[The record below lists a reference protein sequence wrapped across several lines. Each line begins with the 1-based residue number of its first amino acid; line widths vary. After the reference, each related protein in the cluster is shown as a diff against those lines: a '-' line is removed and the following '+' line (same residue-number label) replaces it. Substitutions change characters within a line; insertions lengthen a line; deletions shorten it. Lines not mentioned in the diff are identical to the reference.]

1 MTISPH
7 PIQVLIQ
14 QFNIGIGLPFQ
25 ELLKKEIIEDILKE
39 IGVKYKNRIYNP
51 IVIVWSFL
59 FQVLAPD
66 HSCQNAVSFIIAYLA
81 SEGLK
86 TPSENTSAY
95 CQARKKLPE
104 KLFKKLLETSA
115 KNNEKKVSKQNLWHG
130 RCVKSIDGSTV
141 SMPDSLKNQEAYPQ
155 HGSQK
160 KGCGFPLA
168 KIGVLF
174 SYATGSVVG
183 IVIDIFKTHDI
194 KLARKLT
201 DYLDPGDILLGDR
214 AFCSYID
221 IYSWKKKGIDS
232 VMRLHQG
239 RLQKGKK
246 RPKYTVSPPFKKKKK
261 SRNYPHDCLIL
272 WEKPKRKPQDI
283 SREDFDSL
291 PKDLVLRELHC
302 YICLPGFRTKEIIV
316 VTTLIDAIE
325 YPLSDILDLY
335 DSRWQAEVN
344 LRNIKTTLGMDIL
357 SCQTPEMIRKE
368 IYVYLLAYNLLRS
381 IMYDAGDAFGRKP
394 IRLSLQAT
402 RQHLNN
408 FNTKW
413 VDKPRKRVKKIYRTM
428 LEKIAD
434 SYEKRRVGRVEPR
447 VRKRRPKAYPLM
459 QEPREVLRAKMKS
472 ALYPPFISDRRIT

>member
-1 MTISPH
+1 MAISPH
-7 PIQVLIQ
+7 PTQVLIQ
-14 QFNIGIGLPFQ
+14 QFTNGIGLPFQ
-25 ELLKKEIIEDILKE
+25 ELLKSETIEDILKE
-39 IGVKYKNRIYNP
+39 MGVKYKSRIYNP
-51 IVIVWSFL
+51 IVIIWSFL
-59 FQVLAPD
+59 SQVLDPD
-66 HSCQNAVSFIIAYLA
+66 HSCQNAVSRIISYLA

-104 KLFKKLLETSA
+104 NLFKKLLEISA
-115 KNNEKKVSKQNLWHG
+115 KDNEEKVSKKHLWHG

-174 SYATGSVVG
+174 SYASGSVVG

-221 IYSWKKKGIDS
+221 IYLWQKKGIDA

-246 RPKYTVSPPFKKKKK
+246 RPKYTVDPPFKKKKK
-261 SRNYPHDCLIL
+261 TRKCPSDRLIL
-272 WEKPKRKPQDI
+272 WEKPRCKPKDI

-291 PKDLVLRELHC
+291 PKDLVLREVHC
-302 YICLPGFRTKEIIV
+302 YICIPGFRTKEVIV
-316 VTTLIDAIE
+316 VTTLIDAVE
-325 YPLSDILDLY
+325 YPSSDILDLD

-357 SCQTPEMIRKE
+357 SCQSPEMVRKE

-381 IMYDAGDAFGRKP
+381 IMYDAGNTFDRQP

-402 RQHLNN
+402 RQHLRN
-408 FNTKW
+408 FHSKW
-413 VDKPRKRVKKIYRTM
+413 FNKPRKRVKKIYRTM
-428 LEKIAD
+428 LEKVAD

-459 QEPREVLRAKMKS
+459 QEPRSVLRAKMKS
-472 ALYPPFISDRRIT
+472 A

>member
-1 MTISPH
+1 MGKQLH
-7 PIQVLIQ
+7 PTQVLIQ
-14 QFNIGIGLPFQ
+14 QFTSGIGLPFQ
-25 ELLKKEIIEDILKE
+25 ELLKKEIIEEILQE
-39 IGVKYKNRIYNP
+39 IGVKYKSRIYNP

-59 FQVLAPD
+59 SQVLDPD
-66 HSCQNAVSFIIAYLA
+66 HSCQNAVSRIISYLA

-95 CQARKKLPE
+95 YQTRKKLPE

-115 KNNEKKVSKQNLWHG
+115 KQNEKKVFKKHLWHG
-130 RCVKSIDGSTV
+130 RCVKSIDGSSV
-141 SMPDSLKNQEAYPQ
+141 SMPDTLKNKKAYPQ

-168 KIGVLF
+168 KIVVLF

-183 IVIDIFKTHDI
+183 VIIDVFKTHDI

-221 IYSWKKKGIDS
+221 IYFWKNKGIDS

-246 RPKYTVSPPFKKKKK
+246 KPKYTVEPPFKKKKK
-261 SRNYPHDCLIL
+261 TRKCPHYRLIV

-283 SREDFDSL
+283 SRKDFDSL
-291 PKDLVLRELHC
+291 PKDLVLREVHC
-302 YICLPGFRTKEIIV
+302 YICIPGFRTKEIIV
-316 VTTLIDAIE
+316 VTTLLDAIE
-325 YPLSDILDLY
+325 YPSSDILDLY

-357 SCQTPEMIRKE
+357 SCQTPEMVRKE

-381 IMYDAGDAFGRKP
+381 IMYDAGDTFDCKP

-402 RQHLNN
+402 RQPLNN
-408 FNTKW
+408 FSIKW
-413 VDKPRKRVKKIYRTM
+413 VDQTMIKANKIYKTM
-428 LEKIAD
+428 LEKVAD
-434 SYEKRRVGRVEPR
+434 SHEKRRVGRVEPR

-472 ALYPPFISDRRIT
+472 A

>member
-1 MTISPH
+1 M
-7 PIQVLIQ
+7 IQ
-14 QFNIGIGLPFQ
+14 QFTSGIGLPFQ
-25 ELLKKEIIEDILKE
+25 ELLKKEIIEEILKE
-39 IGVKYKNRIYNP
+39 IGVKYKSRIYNP

-59 FQVLAPD
+59 SQVLDPD
-66 HSCQNAVSFIIAYLA
+66 HSCQNAVSRIISYLA
-81 SEGLK
+81 SEGLE

-95 CQARKKLPE
+95 CQARKRLPE
-104 KLFKKLLETSA
+104 KLFKKLLESSA
-115 KNNEKKVSKQNLWHG
+115 KHNEEKVDKKHLWHG
-130 RCVKSIDGSTV
+130 RCVKSVDGSTV

-168 KIGVLF
+168 KFGVLF
-174 SYATGSVVG
+174 SYATGSAVG

-201 DYLDPGDILLGDR
+201 DYLDRGDILLGDR

-221 IYSWKKKGIDS
+221 IYLWKNKGIDS

-239 RLQKGKK
+239 RLKKGKK
-246 RPKYTVSPPFKKKKK
+246 RAKYTVSPPFKKKKK
-261 SRNYPHDCLIL
+261 TRKCPHDRLIL

-283 SREDFDSL
+283 SREIFDSL
-291 PKDLVLRELHC
+291 PKDLVLREIHC
-302 YICLPGFRTKEIIV
+302 YICIPGFRTKEIIV
-316 VTTLIDAIE
+316 VTTLLDAVE
-325 YPLSDILDLY
+325 YPSSDILDLY

-357 SCQTPEMIRKE
+357 SSQTPEMVRKE

-381 IMYDAGDAFGRKP
+381 IMYDAGDTFDCKP

-402 RQHLNN
+402 RQHLNK
-408 FNTKW
+408 FSIKW
-413 VDKPRKRVKKIYRTM
+413 VEKTIVKAKKIYQIM
-428 LEKIAD
+428 LEKVAD
-434 SYEKRRVGRVEPR
+434 SHEKRRVGRVEPR

-459 QEPREVLRAKMKS
+459 QEPRAVLRAKMKL
-472 ALYPPFISDRRIT
+472 A

>member
-1 MTISPH
+1 MAISPH
-7 PIQVLIQ
+7 PTQVLIQ
-14 QFNIGIGLPFQ
+14 QFTSGIGLPFQ
-25 ELLKKEIIEDILKE
+25 KLLKSEIIEDILQE
-39 IGVKYKNRIYNP
+39 IGVKYKSRIYNP

-59 FQVLAPD
+59 SQVFDTD
-66 HSCQNAVSFIIAYLA
+66 HSCQNAVSRIIAYLA
-81 SEGLK
+81 SEGLE

-115 KNNEKKVSKQNLWHG
+115 KHNENKVSRTHLWHG
-130 RCVKSIDGSTV
+130 RCVKIIDGSSV
-141 SMPDSLKNQEAYPQ
+141 SMPDTLKNQKAYLQ

-194 KLARKLT
+194 KLARKLS

-221 IYSWKKKGIDS
+221 IYSWKNKGIDS

-246 RPKYTVSPPFKKKKK
+246 REKYTVSPPFKKKKK
-261 SRNYPHDCLIL
+261 RRKCPHDRLIL

-283 SREDFDSL
+283 SREIFDSL
-291 PKDLVLRELHC
+291 PKDLVLREIHC
-302 YICLPGFRTKEIIV
+302 YICIPGFRTKEIIV
-316 VTTLIDAIE
+316 VTTLIDAVE
-325 YPLSDILDLY
+325 YPSSDILDLY

-344 LRNIKTTLGMDIL
+344 LRNIKTTLEMDIL
-357 SCQTPEMIRKE
+357 SCQTPEMVRKE

-381 IMYDAGDAFGRKP
+381 IMYDAGDTFDSLP
-394 IRLSLQAT
+394 IRLSLQST
-402 RQHLNN
+402 RQ
-408 FNTKW
+408 
-413 VDKPRKRVKKIYRTM
+413 
-428 LEKIAD
+428 
-434 SYEKRRVGRVEPR
+434 
-447 VRKRRPKAYPLM
+447 
-459 QEPREVLRAKMKS
+459 
-472 ALYPPFISDRRIT
+472 

>member
-1 MTISPH
+1 MAISPH
-7 PIQVLIQ
+7 PTQVLIQ
-14 QFNIGIGLPFQ
+14 KFTSGIGLPFQ
-25 ELLKKEIIEDILKE
+25 KLLKSEIIEDILQE
-39 IGVKYKNRIYNP
+39 IGVKYKSRIYNP

-59 FQVLAPD
+59 SQVLDTD
-66 HSCQNAVSFIIAYLA
+66 HSCQNAVSRIIAYLA
-81 SEGLK
+81 SEGLE

-115 KNNEKKVSKQNLWHG
+115 KHNEDKVSKTHLWHG
-130 RCVKSIDGSTV
+130 RCVKIIDGSSV
-141 SMPDSLKNQEAYPQ
+141 SMPDTLKNPKAYPQ

-168 KIGVLF
+168 KIGVFF

-194 KLARKLT
+194 KLARKLS

-221 IYSWKKKGIDS
+221 IYLWKNKGIDS

-246 RPKYTVSPPFKKKKK
+246 REKYTVSPPFKKKKK
-261 SRNYPHDCLIL
+261 TRKCPHDRLIL

-283 SREDFDSL
+283 SREIFDSL
-291 PKDLVLRELHC
+291 PKDLVLREIHC
-302 YICLPGFRTKEIIV
+302 YICIPGFRTKEIIV
-316 VTTLIDAIE
+316 VTTLIDAVE
-325 YPLSDILDLY
+325 YPSSDILDIY

-357 SCQTPEMIRKE
+357 SCQTPEMVRKE

-381 IMYDAGDAFGRKP
+381 IMYDAGDTFDSLP
-394 IRLSLQAT
+394 IRLSLQST

-408 FNTKW
+408 FSIKW
-413 VDKPRKRVKKIYRTM
+413 VEQTIRKAKKIYQTM
-428 LEKIAD
+428 LEKVAD

-459 QEPREVLRAKMKS
+459 QEPRAVLRAKMKS
-472 ALYPPFISDRRIT
+472 A